1 MKIFI
6 LWFFLMSSCIF
17 SQQNWIQE
25 ISLTREQKVLFKNHM
40 DEFRPQMRELQESL
54 IKINTEFQNT
64 FINSSKED
72 EIIQILNKKNEI
84 ERKIQEIKN
93 AEIIKIWGMLT
104 LEQRKIFSS
113 YLPHMM
119 EQKQRG
125 KGFQN
130 KKLK

>member
-1 MKIFI
+1 MKYFIF
-6 LWFFLMSSCIF
+6 WFFLMSTFIF

-54 IKINTEFQNT
+54 IKINDEFKDI

-72 EIIQILNKKNEI
+72 DIIKILNKKNEI
-84 ERKIQEIKN
+84 EKKIQEIKN
-93 AEIIKIWGMLT
+93 AEILKIWGILT
-104 LEQRKIFSS
+104 LEQKKIFSS

-119 EQKQRG
+119 EQKKHG

-130 KKLK
+130 KNLK